1 MASPTT
7 SQVHVYVYDLTKGV
21 AKSISPFLLG
31 KQLAGIW
38 HTGIVV
44 FDQEYFFGSG
54 GIDSCPPCGTVLGN
68 PDRII
73 DLGTTEIP
81 LSLFLEYLCSLG
93 ESTFKP
99 DSYDLFTHNCNN
111 FSQEIA
117 VFLTGKSIPQE
128 ILELPNEVLSTPLGS
143 TLKAYLTNL
152 NIQQNHSLDFPED
165 TRHIENYSQLENH
178 QDDLSACMKSGLNI
192 TTDLNPAK
200 IFDDDNMA
208 EVVNSLIS
216 KLPPNKLAESELLR
230 NLANYSKENRDIF
243 NLEFVHLQV
252 LGNLLDREDTSE
264 IQKLILQMLQ
274 SLALSNKFVLLLSE
288 DKNNFIMKY
297 IFHMSEL
304 PADLQLE
311 LLKFLCN
318 LSTIEESLKWSMS
331 ERKWS
336 YSDRNLSNCKV
347 TTNAVVDSLLSES
360 SELQNMGSEFLYNL
374 SLNKKLGNNTIT
386 ELATAVLQLLQA
398 DLSEETAYNCLAAFS
413 NFLNSPVFIDILALA
428 EVLESD
434 FQKFQHQS
442 ERNRELVNFILEK
455 LSFK

>member
-1 MASPTT
+1 
-7 SQVHVYVYDLTKGV
+7 
-21 AKSISPFLLG
+21 
-31 KQLAGIW
+31 
-38 HTGIVV
+38 
-44 FDQEYFFGSG
+44 
-54 GIDSCPPCGTVLGN
+54 
-68 PDRII
+68 
-73 DLGTTEIP
+73 
-81 LSLFLEYLCSLG
+81 
-93 ESTFKP
+93 
-99 DSYDLFTHNCNN
+99 
-111 FSQEIA
+111 
-117 VFLTGKSIPQE
+117 
-128 ILELPNEVLSTPLGS
+128 
-143 TLKAYLTNL
+143 
-152 NIQQNHSLDFPED
+152 
-165 TRHIENYSQLENH
+165 
-178 QDDLSACMKSGLNI
+178 MKSELNI

-243 NLEFVHLQV
+243 NLELVHLQV

-318 LSTIEESLKWSMS
+318 LSTIEESFKWSMS

-336 YSDRNLSNCKV
+336 YCDRNLTNCKV

-360 SELQNMGSEFLYNL
+360 SELQNMGSDFLYNL

-413 NFLNSPVFIDILALA
+413 NFLNSPVFIDVSNYLL
-428 EVLESD
+428 
-434 FQKFQHQS
+434 KF
-442 ERNRELVNFILEK
+442 
-455 LSFK
+455 